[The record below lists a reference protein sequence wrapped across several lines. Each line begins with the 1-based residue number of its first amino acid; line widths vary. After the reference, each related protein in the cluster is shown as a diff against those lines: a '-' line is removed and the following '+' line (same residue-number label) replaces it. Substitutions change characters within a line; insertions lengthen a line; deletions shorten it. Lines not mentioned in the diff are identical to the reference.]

1 MKQTLIPAGR
11 RLLFGGCCF
20 TMNGTSKFIFV
31 GKDRMNRTIPRI
43 GAGIVTA
50 AVFLFAVCLIADFP
64 FGAYFVC
71 MLLPIGYLMLAAG
84 LHYESDESRRV
95 AANTGMAF
103 AIVYAVLIFLVYF
116 AQTTSVRLG
125 GMSEQAQ
132 GILDFQRGGLM
143 FNYDLLGYGMMAL
156 STFFM
161 GLSVQADSKADKWM
175 KALMVLHGSF
185 FFGCFI
191 MPMTGVFVSL
201 SDGRTSIGGTAALV
215 AWCAYFLPIGLLAY
229 KHFGRESG
237 D

>member
-1 MKQTLIPAGR
+1 
-11 RLLFGGCCF
+11 
-20 TMNGTSKFIFV
+20 
-31 GKDRMNRTIPRI
+31 MNRIIPRT
-43 GAGIVTA
+43 GSMIVTV
-50 AVFLFAVCLIADFP
+50 AVFLFAICLITDFP

-71 MLLPIGYLMLAAG
+71 MFLPVGYIMMAAG
-84 LHYESDESRRV
+84 LHYESYENRRV

-103 AIVYAVLIFLVYF
+103 AVIYAVLIFLVYF

-125 GMSEQAQ
+125 GLSEQAQ

-175 KALMVLHGSF
+175 KALMMIHGVF

-191 MPMTGVFVSL
+191 MPMTDVFISM
-201 SDGRTSIGGTAALV
+201 SDGRTNIGGTVALV
-215 AWCAYFLPIGLLAY
+215 AWCAYFLPIGVLAY
-229 KHFGRESG
+229 RHFGMEN
-237 D
+237 

>member
-1 MKQTLIPAGR
+1 
-11 RLLFGGCCF
+11 
-20 TMNGTSKFIFV
+20 
-31 GKDRMNRTIPRI
+31 MNRTLPRI
-43 GAGIVTA
+43 GAMIVTA
-50 AVFLFAVCLIADFP
+50 AVFLFSICLIIPFP
-64 FGAYFVC
+64 FGAYLVC
-71 MLLPIGYLMLAAG
+71 MFLPIGYIMMAAG
-84 LHYESDESRRV
+84 LHYESHESRRV

-201 SDGRTSIGGTAALV
+201 SDGRRSIGGTAALV

>member
-1 MKQTLIPAGR
+1 
-11 RLLFGGCCF
+11 
-20 TMNGTSKFIFV
+20 
-31 GKDRMNRTIPRI
+31 MNRIIPRI
-43 GAGIVTA
+43 GSAIVTA

-103 AIVYAVLIFLVYF
+103 AVVYAVLIFLVYF
-116 AQTTSVRLG
+116 AQTTSVRFG
-125 GMSEQAQ
+125 GLSEQAQ
-132 GILDFQRGGLM
+132 RILDFQRGGLI

-161 GLSVQADSKADKWM
+161 GLSVQADSTADKWM
-175 KALMVLHGSF
+175 KALMVIHGIF

-191 MPMTGVFVSL
+191 MPMTGAFASM
-201 SDGRTSIGGTAALV
+201 SDGRTNTGGAAALA
-215 AWCAYFLPIGLLAY
+215 AWCAYFLPIGILAY
-229 KHFGRESG
+229 RHFGKEN
-237 D
+237 